1 MPLIGI
7 SFVAPSKAGK
17 PSQSQRPESRSQNQ
31 KLYRPA
37 GQVFET
43 HAVVIIHDRQAEP
56 NCANSCC
63 QSKHTEPEPSSS
75 KHIYTLL
82 GTCLRS
88 FVRGSSPYFGR
99 GVPEI
104 VTLRH
109 TNDCHAST
117 ACFRDIKIP
126 LDVAH
131 TEGPE
136 SIQEIAAGPRPEF
149 QPCPG
154 SGNSSRM
161 ARSWLKS
168 RRSGGGSR
176 CSQRPLS
183 TTWRSRC
190 NFRPGRSPGC
200 DK

>member
-1 MPLIGI
+1 MSAPGRGRSGITRLIRPPG
-7 SFVAPSKAGK
+7 PS
-17 PSQSQRPESRSQNQ
+17 RWCRSTTSV
-31 KLYRPA
+31 PA
-37 GQVFET
+37 
-43 HAVVIIHDRQAEP
+43 
-56 NCANSCC
+56 N
-63 QSKHTEPEPSSS
+63 
-75 KHIYTLL
+75 IYTLL

-183 TTWRSRC
+183 TTRRSRC